1 MLLLQRIIEIFT
13 WKCSVIGKIWKNDLN
28 WMTFLGWQKKCIFY
42 LQRILFDSLMIICRW
57 CANLVTVING
67 PLVPLFFRKL
77 ELTFPFIEGTE
88 GDNMR
93 GDGCRSII
101 IHLPVRCTTSKLSCC
116 LILFYDWIKR
126 DKPCSLWRV
135 ELLDFKMCYIAK
147 ALMTHIQTVLPCVY
161 Q

>member
-1 MLLLQRIIEIFT
+1 VEAGISIRFVLH
-13 WKCSVIGKIWKNDLN
+13 VLN
-28 WMTFLGWQKKCIFY
+28 WYLIILPPLDSSLLFGNYVAFTKDYRNIYLKMLGNWENLEKWFELNDIFGLTEKCIFY

-116 LILFYDWIKR
+116 LILFYG
-126 DKPCSLWRV
+126 RV
-135 ELLDFKMCYIAK
+135 TRF
-147 ALMTHIQTVLPCVY
+147 
-161 Q
+161 